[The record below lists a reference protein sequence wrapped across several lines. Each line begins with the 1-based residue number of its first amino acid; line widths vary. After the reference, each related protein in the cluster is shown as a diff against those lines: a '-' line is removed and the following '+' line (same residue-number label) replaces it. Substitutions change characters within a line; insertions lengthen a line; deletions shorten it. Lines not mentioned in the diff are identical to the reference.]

1 MIYTKTSNTDTSTAG
16 TQQELLRTGLAGTMG
31 KRGAMNFTENLR
43 VLREKDGMTQE
54 QLAER
59 MEVSRQT
66 ISKWESGASM
76 PELEKLV
83 QLTELF
89 GCTMDGLLKGNLS
102 LDTQKESQLYD
113 RHGNWVA
120 KKAAA
125 ATGICIMSF
134 AAQLVG
140 EYINP
145 SFFGESAV
153 LFLVGAL
160 LGTLL
165 WVQVG
170 MNASHFREKH
180 PYIEPFY
187 TEEEKERF
195 HQKYVSRMITAIG
208 ILICSLIVISSLY
221 TVWNTDEERLDA
233 YGGFIFLA
241 MASAGVMLIVHTAL
255 LASKYHVEKYNAEN
269 AWDASEEGRANARRI
284 GKACGGIMAG
294 AVLVCIVL
302 WMFRVPQMAA
312 GVPLVIGGILCGIA
326 SIFLNKKTV

>member
-1 MIYTKTSNTDTSTAG
+1 
-16 TQQELLRTGLAGTMG
+16 
-31 KRGAMNFTENLR
+31 MNFTENLR

>member
-1 MIYTKTSNTDTSTAG
+1 
-16 TQQELLRTGLAGTMG
+16 
-31 KRGAMNFTENLR
+31 MNFTENLR
-43 VLREKDGMTQE
+43 ALREKDGITQE
-54 QLAER
+54 QLAEQ
-59 MEVSRQT
+59 MDVSRQT

-76 PELEKLV
+76 PEMEKLV

-89 GCTMDGLLKGNLS
+89 GCTMDGLLKGNLC
-102 LDTQKESQLYD
+102 LDTEKESQLYD

-145 SFFGESAV
+145 AFFGESAV

-160 LGTLL
+160 IGTLL

-195 HQKYVSRMITAIG
+195 HQKYVGRMIAAIG
-208 ILICSLIVISSLY
+208 ILICSLIVTSSLY
-221 TVWNTDEERLDA
+221 AVWHTDEDRIDA
-233 YGGFIFLA
+233 YGGFIFLT
-241 MASAGVMLIVHTAL
+241 MAAVGVMIIVHTAL

-294 AVLVCIVL
+294 AVIVCIVL
-302 WMFRVPQMAA
+302 WMFRVPYVAA
-312 GVPLVIGGILCGIA
+312 GVPLAIGGILCGIV

>member
-1 MIYTKTSNTDTSTAG
+1 
-16 TQQELLRTGLAGTMG
+16 
-31 KRGAMNFTENLR
+31 MNFTENLR
-43 VLREKDGMTQE
+43 ALREKDGITQE
-54 QLAER
+54 QLAEQ
-59 MEVSRQT
+59 MDVSRQT

-76 PELEKLV
+76 PEMEKLV

-89 GCTMDGLLKGNLS
+89 GCTMDGLLKGNLC
-102 LDTQKESQLYD
+102 LDTEKESQLYD

-145 SFFGESAV
+145 AFFGESAV

-160 LGTLL
+160 IGTLL

-195 HQKYVSRMITAIG
+195 HQKYVGRMIAAIG
-208 ILICSLIVISSLY
+208 ILICSLIVTSSLY
-221 TVWNTDEERLDA
+221 AVWNTNEDRMDA
-233 YGGFIFLA
+233 YGGFIFLT
-241 MASAGVMLIVHTAL
+241 MAAVGVMIIVHTAL

-294 AVLVCIVL
+294 AVIVCIVL
-302 WMFRVPQMAA
+302 WMFRVPHVAA
-312 GVPLVIGGILCGIA
+312 GVPLAIGGILCGIV

>member
-1 MIYTKTSNTDTSTAG
+1 
-16 TQQELLRTGLAGTMG
+16 
-31 KRGAMNFTENLR
+31 MNFTENLKA
-43 VLREKDGMTQE
+43 LREKDGITQE
-54 QLAER
+54 QLAEQ
-59 MEVSRQT
+59 MDVSRQT

-76 PELEKLV
+76 PEMEKLV

-89 GCTMDGLLKGNLS
+89 GCTMDGLLKGNLC
-102 LDTQKESQLYD
+102 LDTEKESQLYD

-145 SFFGESAV
+145 AFFGESAV

-160 LGTLL
+160 IGTLL

-195 HQKYVSRMITAIG
+195 HQKYVGRMIAAIG
-208 ILICSLIVISSLY
+208 ILICSLIVTSSLY
-221 TVWNTDEERLDA
+221 AVWNTNEDRMDA
-233 YGGFIFLA
+233 YGGFIFLT
-241 MASAGVMLIVHTAL
+241 MAAVGVMIIVHTAL

-294 AVLVCIVL
+294 AVIVCIVL
-302 WMFRVPQMAA
+302 WMFRVPHVAA
-312 GVPLVIGGILCGIA
+312 GVPLAIGGILCGIVT
-326 SIFLNKKTV
+326 IFLNKKTV

>member
-1 MIYTKTSNTDTSTAG
+1 
-16 TQQELLRTGLAGTMG
+16 
-31 KRGAMNFTENLR
+31 MNFTENLR
-43 VLREKDGMTQE
+43 ALREKDGITQE
-54 QLAER
+54 QLAEQ
-59 MEVSRQT
+59 MDVSRQT

-76 PELEKLV
+76 PEMEKLV

-89 GCTMDGLLKGNLS
+89 GCTMDGLLKGNLC
-102 LDTQKESQLYD
+102 LDTEKESQLYD

-145 SFFGESAV
+145 AFFGESAV

-160 LGTLL
+160 IGTLL

-195 HQKYVSRMITAIG
+195 HQKYVGRMIAAIG
-208 ILICSLIVISSLY
+208 ILICSLIVTSSLY
-221 TVWNTDEERLDA
+221 AVWNTNEERMDA
-233 YGGFIFLA
+233 YGGFIFLT
-241 MASAGVMLIVHTAL
+241 MAAVGVMIIVHTAL

-269 AWDASEEGRANARRI
+269 VWDASEEGRANARRI

-294 AVLVCIVL
+294 AVIVCIVL
-302 WMFRVPQMAA
+302 WMFRVPHVAA
-312 GVPLVIGGILCGIA
+312 GVPLAIGGILCGIV

>member
-1 MIYTKTSNTDTSTAG
+1 
-16 TQQELLRTGLAGTMG
+16 
-31 KRGAMNFTENLR
+31 MNFTENLR
-43 VLREKDGMTQE
+43 ALREKDGITQE
-54 QLAER
+54 QLAEQ
-59 MEVSRQT
+59 MDVSRQT

-76 PELEKLV
+76 PEMEKLV

-89 GCTMDGLLKGNLS
+89 GCTMDGLLKGNLC
-102 LDTQKESQLYD
+102 LDTEKESQLYD

-145 SFFGESAV
+145 AFFGESAV

-160 LGTLL
+160 IGTLL

-195 HQKYVSRMITAIG
+195 HQKYVGRMIAAIG
-208 ILICSLIVISSLY
+208 ILICSLIVTSSLY
-221 TVWNTDEERLDA
+221 AVWNTNEDRMDA
-233 YGGFIFLA
+233 YGGFIFLT
-241 MASAGVMLIVHTAL
+241 MAAVGVMIIVHTAL

-269 AWDASEEGRANARRI
+269 AWDVSEEGKANARRI

-294 AVLVCIVL
+294 AVIVCIVL
-302 WMFRVPQMAA
+302 WMFRVPHVAA
-312 GVPLVIGGILCGIA
+312 GVPLAIGGILCGIV

>member
-1 MIYTKTSNTDTSTAG
+1 MEIYVAQPYNKHVINDTETSSFTD
-16 TQQELLRTGLAGTMG
+16 RVMG
-31 KRGAMNFTENLR
+31 KRGIMNFTENLR
-43 VLREKDGMTQE
+43 ALREKDGITQE

-76 PELEKLV
+76 PEMEKLV
-83 QLTELF
+83 QLTEMF
-89 GCTMDGLLKGNLS
+89 GCTMDGLLKGNLC
-102 LDTQKESQLYD
+102 LDTEKESQLYD
-113 RHGNWVA
+113 KHGNWVA
-120 KKAAA
+120 KKAAV

-140 EYINP
+140 EAVNP

-153 LFLVGAL
+153 FFLIGAL
-160 LGTLL
+160 IGTLL
-165 WVQVG
+165 WVQIG

-195 HQKYVSRMITAIG
+195 HEKYVARMITAIA
-208 ILICSLIVISSLY
+208 ILICSLIVTSAPY
-221 TVWNTDEERLDA
+221 AVWKTETELTDA
-233 YGGFIFLA
+233 FGGFIFLTI
-241 MASAGVMLIVHTAL
+241 ASVGVMIIVHTGL

-269 AWDASEEGRANARRI
+269 AWDASEEGKANARRI

-294 AVLVCIVL
+294 AFMVGIVL
-302 WMFRVPQMAA
+302 WLLDVPHVLA
-312 GVPLVIGGILCGIA
+312 GVPLLVGGILCGVA
-326 SIFLNKKTV
+326 SIFLNRKTI

>member
-1 MIYTKTSNTDTSTAG
+1 
-16 TQQELLRTGLAGTMG
+16 
-31 KRGAMNFTENLR
+31 MNFTENLKA
-43 VLREKDGMTQE
+43 LREKDGITQE
-54 QLAER
+54 QLAEQ
-59 MEVSRQT
+59 MDVSRQT

-76 PELEKLV
+76 PEMEKLV

-89 GCTMDGLLKGNLS
+89 GCTMDGLLKGNLC
-102 LDTQKESQLYD
+102 LDTEKESQLYD

-145 SFFGESAV
+145 AFFGESAV

-160 LGTLL
+160 IGTLL

-195 HQKYVSRMITAIG
+195 HQKYVGRMIAAIG
-208 ILICSLIVISSLY
+208 ILICSLIVTSSLY
-221 TVWNTDEERLDA
+221 AVWHTDEDRIDA
-233 YGGFIFLA
+233 YGGFIFLT
-241 MASAGVMLIVHTAL
+241 MAAVGVMIIVHTAL

-294 AVLVCIVL
+294 AVIVCIVL
-302 WMFRVPQMAA
+302 WMFRVPYVAA
-312 GVPLVIGGILCGIA
+312 GVPLAIGGILCGIV